1 MLDEEVPLNSSV
13 TALSE
18 NPVMDKEDK
27 ESVAYTLRESLLDV
41 IRVYINLVHDYKSI
55 PHGSRLSGEKEDI
68 FDICLH
74 GMFVLPTYIPEE
86 KRFDVLV
93 LILTLIINLVEN
105 CKPNR

>member
-13 TALSE
+13 STLNE
-18 NPVMDKEDK
+18 KQIIDKEDK
-27 ESVAYTLRESLLDV
+27 ESVAFTLRESLLDV

-74 GMFVLPTYIPEE
+74 GMFVLPSYIHEE

-93 LILTLIINLVEN
+93 LILTLVINLVEN